1 MQSQLFYIDS
11 SPNFAPFENEM
22 GKSRQN
28 VMELLELEARYN
40 IKASSGEHTIGF
52 SIIVERNNSNWK
64 FRFAIIV
71 DKELDLNSYLQR
83 KYL

>member
-1 MQSQLFYIDS
+1 
-11 SPNFAPFENEM
+11 M

-28 VMELLELEARYN
+28 EMELLGVEARHN

-52 SIIVERNNSNWK
+52 ST
-64 FRFAIIV
+64 

>member
-11 SPNFAPFENEM
+11 SPNLAPFENET

-28 VMELLELEARYN
+28 VMELLELKARHN
-40 IKASSGEHTIGF
+40 IKASSGEHTIRF
-52 SIIVERNNSNWK
+52 ST
-64 FRFAIIV
+64 